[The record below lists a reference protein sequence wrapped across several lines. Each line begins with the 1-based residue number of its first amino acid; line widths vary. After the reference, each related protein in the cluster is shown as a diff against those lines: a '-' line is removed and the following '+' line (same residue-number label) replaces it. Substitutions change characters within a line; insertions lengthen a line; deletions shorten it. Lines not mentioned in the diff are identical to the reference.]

1 MKKNNKGFVL
11 AEAIIVSVFVL
22 GMFTYLA
29 MNVIPL
35 ISRYERVVN
44 YDNPQEIYLANT
56 LYEEMLNVE
65 DNTNNIALSVLA
77 SNTNEEEK
85 ELKLTCVRVRPNEK
99 CTGSPDFYEEL
110 GKALKIEAIYTYDT
124 TNPNK
129 NCKSISNDKGL
140 KNYCEYYIKRKDG
153 EEKSIKKAFMIKF
166 SGDKENISGD
176 KENISGDKENN
187 SNKAVNKKYATIV
200 VSEQEVGI

>member
-56 LYEEMLNVE
+56 LYEEMVELETSNNVQ
-65 DNTNNIALSVLA
+65 NNIIMNINNNVLECNDS
-77 SNTNEEEK
+77 SNT
-85 ELKLTCVRVRPNEK
+85 T
-99 CTGSPDFYEEL
+99 CTGSNVYKKL
-110 GKALKIEAIYTYDT
+110 GKALKIEAIYTYT
-124 TNPNK
+124 STNTCN
-129 NCKSISNDKGL
+129 SINDKGL
-140 KNYCEYYIKRKDG
+140 KNYCEYYIKRKAG
-153 EEKSIKKAFMIKF
+153 EEKTITKAFMIKF
-166 SGDKENISGD
+166 SGDKEN
-176 KENISGDKENN
+176 N
-187 SNKAVNKKYATIV
+187 SDKAVNKKYATIV
-200 VSEQEVGI
+200 VS

>member
-65 DNTNNIALSVLA
+65 NINNINTDIELSIENTNNGTEV
-77 SNTNEEEK
+77 EP
-85 ELKLTCVRVRPNEK
+85 KLTCTRTVGGN
-99 CTGSPDFYEEL
+99 CTGSVKFYEGL

-124 TNPNK
+124 DN
-129 NCKSISNDKGL
+129 NCESESIKSDKGL
-140 KNYCEYYIKRKDG
+140 KNYCEYYIKRKDKDG
-153 EEKSIKKAFMIKF
+153 NPKTITKAFMIKF
-166 SGDKENISGD
+166 SGDKENISG
-176 KENISGDKENN
+176 NKENN
-187 SNKAVNKKYATIV
+187 SDKAVNKKYATIV
-200 VSEQEVGI
+200 VPTE

>member
-56 LYEEMLNVE
+56 LYEEMVELETSNNVQGSITM
-65 DNTNNIALSVLA
+65 NINNNVLKCND
-77 SNTNEEEK
+77 SGNPT
-85 ELKLTCVRVRPNEK
+85 
-99 CTGSPDFYEEL
+99 CTGSDKFYEEL

-124 TNPNK
+124 GK
-129 NCKSISNDKGL
+129 NCRYIENDKGL
-140 KNYCEYYIKRKDG
+140 KNYCEYYIKRKIG
-153 EEKSIKKAFMIKF
+153 EEKNITKAFMIKF
-166 SGDKENISGD
+166 SGDKEDNSD
-176 KENISGDKENN
+176 KTD
-187 SNKAVNKKYATIV
+187 KAVNKKYATIV
-200 VSEQEVGI
+200 VSTE

>member
-56 LYEEMLNVE
+56 LYEEMMELETSNNVQNGITMSINNNNNNNVLKCN
-65 DNTNNIALSVLA
+65 DSVNNT
-77 SNTNEEEK
+77 
-85 ELKLTCVRVRPNEK
+85 
-99 CTGSPDFYEEL
+99 CTGSSEFYEEL

-124 TNPNK
+124 DN
-129 NCKSISNDKGL
+129 NCESESIKSDKGL
-140 KNYCEYYIKRKDG
+140 KNYCEYYTKRKDKDG
-153 EEKSIKKAFMIKF
+153 NQKTITKAFMIKF
-166 SGDKENISGD
+166 SGDKENISG
-176 KENISGDKENN
+176 NKENN
-187 SNKAVNKKYATIV
+187 SDKAVNKKYATIV
-200 VSEQEVGI
+200 VPQNRRLEYEK

>member
-56 LYEEMLNVE
+56 LYEEMVE
-65 DNTNNIALSVLA
+65 LEA
-77 SNTNEEEK
+77 SNNVQNRITMSINNNNV
-85 ELKLTCVRVRPNEK
+85 LKCKDSGSVNNT
-99 CTGSPDFYEEL
+99 CTGSAEFYEEL
-110 GKALKIEAIYTYDT
+110 GKALKIQAIYTYDT
-124 TNPNK
+124 TINN
-129 NCKSISNDKGL
+129 NCDKIPNDKGL
-140 KNYCEYYIKRKDG
+140 RNYCEYYIKRKDKDG
-153 EEKSIKKAFMIKF
+153 NQKTIKKAFMIKF
-166 SGDKENISGD
+166 SGDKEN
-176 KENISGDKENN
+176 N
-187 SNKAVNKKYATIV
+187 SDKAVNKKYATIV
-200 VSEQEVGI
+200 VPTE

>member
-65 DNTNNIALSVLA
+65 GTNNIKNDINLSVLLEEDDV
-77 SNTNEEEK
+77 SNENK
-85 ELKLTCVRVRPNEK
+85 SKLTCDRKKLNVE
-99 CTGSPDFYEEL
+99 CTGSDGFYEEL

-124 TNPNK
+124 GN
-129 NCKSISNDKGL
+129 NCEKISNDKGL
-140 KNYCEYYIKRKDG
+140 RNYCEYYIKRKIG
-153 EEKSIKKAFMIKF
+153 EGKTITKAFMIKF
-166 SGDKENISGD
+166 SGD

-200 VSEQEVGI
+200 VSQ

>member
-65 DNTNNIALSVLA
+65 NINNINTDIELSIENTNNGTEV
-77 SNTNEEEK
+77 EP
-85 ELKLTCVRVRPNEK
+85 KLTCTN
-99 CTGSPDFYEEL
+99 CTGSVKFYEGL

-124 TNPNK
+124 DN
-129 NCKSISNDKGL
+129 NCESESIKSDKGL
-140 KNYCEYYIKRKDG
+140 KNYCEYYTKRKDKNG
-153 EEKSIKKAFMIKF
+153 NTKTITKAFMIKF
-166 SGDKENISGD
+166 SGD

-200 VSEQEVGI
+200 VSQ

>member
-56 LYEEMLNVE
+56 LYEEMVELETSNNVQSSITMSINNNGLE
-65 DNTNNIALSVLA
+65 CNDSVSVNNT
-77 SNTNEEEK
+77 
-85 ELKLTCVRVRPNEK
+85 
-99 CTGSPDFYEEL
+99 CTGSSEFYEDL
-110 GKALKIEAIYTYDT
+110 GKALKIKAIYTYDT
-124 TNPNK
+124 TNN
-129 NCKSISNDKGL
+129 NDCESIKNDKGL
-140 KNYCEYYIKRKDG
+140 KNYCEYYIKRKKG
-153 EEKSIKKAFMIKF
+153 EGKNIIKAFMIKF

-200 VSEQEVGI
+200 VSQVSQ

>member
-65 DNTNNIALSVLA
+65 NINSDSDIELSIENTNNG
-77 SNTNEEEK
+77 TEEEPN
-85 ELKLTCVRVRPNEK
+85 LTCTRK
-99 CTGSPDFYEEL
+99 GACTGSDDFYTKL

-124 TNPNK
+124 DN
-129 NCKSISNDKGL
+129 NCESESIKSDKGL
-140 KNYCEYYIKRKDG
+140 KNYCEYYTKRKDKAG
-153 EEKSIKKAFMIKF
+153 NQKTIKKAFMIKF
-166 SGDKENISGD
+166 SGD

-200 VSEQEVGI
+200 VTTE

>member
-56 LYEEMLNVE
+56 LYEEMVELETSNNVQNNIIMNINNNNNVLKCN
-65 DNTNNIALSVLA
+65 DRRNTN
-77 SNTNEEEK
+77 
-85 ELKLTCVRVRPNEK
+85 
-99 CTGSPDFYEEL
+99 CTGSSNFYEEL

-124 TNPNK
+124 GN
-129 NCKSISNDKGL
+129 NCEKISNDKGL
-140 KNYCEYYIKRKDG
+140 RNYCEYYIKRKIG
-153 EEKSIKKAFMIKF
+153 EGKTITKAFMIKF
-166 SGDKENISGD
+166 SGD

-200 VSEQEVGI
+200 VPTE

>member
-56 LYEEMLNVE
+56 LYEEMVELETSNNVQNRITMSINNNVLE
-65 DNTNNIALSVLA
+65 CNDSVNNT
-77 SNTNEEEK
+77 
-85 ELKLTCVRVRPNEK
+85 
-99 CTGSPDFYEEL
+99 CTGSFVYKEL
-110 GKALKIEAIYTYDT
+110 VKALKIEAIYTYDT
-124 TNPNK
+124 TNN
-129 NCKSISNDKGL
+129 NDCESIKNDKDL
-140 KNYCEYYIKRKDG
+140 KNYCEYYTKRKDKDG
-153 EEKSIKKAFMIKF
+153 NTKTITKAFMIKF
-166 SGDKENISGD
+166 SGD

-200 VSEQEVGI
+200 VPTE

>member
-65 DNTNNIALSVLA
+65 NINNINTDIELSIENTNNGTEV
-77 SNTNEEEK
+77 EP
-85 ELKLTCVRVRPNEK
+85 KLTCTRTVGGN
-99 CTGSPDFYEEL
+99 CTGSVKFYEGL

-124 TNPNK
+124 DN
-129 NCKSISNDKGL
+129 NCESESIKSDKGL
-140 KNYCEYYIKRKDG
+140 KNYCEYYTKRKDKNG
-153 EEKSIKKAFMIKF
+153 NTKTITKAFMIKF
-166 SGDKENISGD
+166 FGD

-200 VSEQEVGI
+200 VSQIGG

>member
-56 LYEEMLNVE
+56 LYEEMMELETSNNVQNRITMSINNNNVLKCN
-65 DNTNNIALSVLA
+65 DSVNNT
-77 SNTNEEEK
+77 
-85 ELKLTCVRVRPNEK
+85 
-99 CTGSPDFYEEL
+99 CTGSSEFYEEL

-124 TNPNK
+124 DN
-129 NCKSISNDKGL
+129 NCESESIKSDKGL
-140 KNYCEYYIKRKDG
+140 KNYCEYYTKRKDKDG
-153 EEKSIKKAFMIKF
+153 NQKTITKAFMIKF
-166 SGDKENISGD
+166 SGDKENISG
-176 KENISGDKENN
+176 NKENN
-187 SNKAVNKKYATIV
+187 SDKAVNKKYATIV
-200 VSEQEVGI
+200 VPTE

>member
-56 LYEEMLNVE
+56 LYEEMVELETSNNVQNWITMSINNNNVLKCN
-65 DNTNNIALSVLA
+65 DSVSVNNT
-77 SNTNEEEK
+77 
-85 ELKLTCVRVRPNEK
+85 
-99 CTGSPDFYEEL
+99 CTGSYEFYEEL

-124 TNPNK
+124 TNN
-129 NCKSISNDKGL
+129 NDCESIKNDKGL
-140 KNYCEYYIKRKDG
+140 KNYCEYYIKRKDKDG
-153 EEKSIKKAFMIKF
+153 NPKTITKAFMIKF

-187 SNKAVNKKYATIV
+187 INKAVNKKYATIV
-200 VSEQEVGI
+200 VSQ

>member
-65 DNTNNIALSVLA
+65 NNTNINSDIALSVLV
-77 SNTNEEEK
+77 SNTNEEK
-85 ELKLTCVRVRPNEK
+85 ELKLTCDRVTSSEK
-99 CTGSPDFYEEL
+99 CTGSDGFYEEL

-166 SGDKENISGD
+166 SGDKEN
-176 KENISGDKENN
+176 N
-187 SNKAVNKKYATIV
+187 SDKAVNKKYATIV
-200 VSEQEVGI
+200 VTTE

>member
-65 DNTNNIALSVLA
+65 INTDIELSIENTNNGTEV
-77 SNTNEEEK
+77 EP
-85 ELKLTCVRVRPNEK
+85 KLTCTRTVGGN
-99 CTGSPDFYEEL
+99 CTGSVKFYEGL

-124 TNPNK
+124 DN
-129 NCKSISNDKGL
+129 NCESESIKSDKGL
-140 KNYCEYYIKRKDG
+140 KNYCEYYTKRKDKNG
-153 EEKSIKKAFMIKF
+153 NTKTITKAFMIKF
-166 SGDKENISGD
+166 SGD

-200 VSEQEVGI
+200 VSQ

>member
-56 LYEEMLNVE
+56 LYEEMLSVE
-65 DNTNNIALSVLA
+65 NNTNIKTDIALSVLV
-77 SNTNEEEK
+77 SNTNDEEK
-85 ELKLTCVRVRPNEK
+85 ELKLTCDRVRSSEK
-99 CTGSPDFYEEL
+99 CTGSSEFYEDL

-124 TNPNK
+124 DN
-129 NCKSISNDKGL
+129 NCEKISNDKGL
-140 KNYCEYYIKRKDG
+140 KNYCEYYIKRKDKNG
-153 EEKSIKKAFMIKF
+153 NPKTITKAFMIKF
-166 SGDKENISGD
+166 SGD

-200 VSEQEVGI
+200 VPTE

>member
-65 DNTNNIALSVLA
+65 NNTTINSDIVLSV
-77 SNTNEEEK
+77 SNNNDEK
-85 ELKLTCVRVRPNEK
+85 NLTCTRRLGGN
-99 CTGSPDFYEEL
+99 CTGSDKFYEEL

-124 TNPNK
+124 GK
-129 NCKSISNDKGL
+129 DCGDIENDKGL
-140 KNYCEYYIKRKDG
+140 KNYCEYYIKRKIG
-153 EEKSIKKAFMIKF
+153 EEKNITKAFMIKF
-166 SGDKENISGD
+166 SGDKEN
-176 KENISGDKENN
+176 N
-187 SNKAVNKKYATIV
+187 SNKDVNKKYATIV
-200 VSEQEVGI
+200 VSQ

>member
-65 DNTNNIALSVLA
+65 NINSDSDIELSIENTDNGSEVEPN
-77 SNTNEEEK
+77 
-85 ELKLTCVRVRPNEK
+85 LTCTRTGA
-99 CTGSPDFYEEL
+99 CTGSDDFYTKL
-110 GKALKIEAIYTYDT
+110 GKALKIETIYTY
-124 TNPNK
+124 TNTNTK
-129 NCKSISNDKGL
+129 QSNCNDINDKGL
-140 KNYCEYYIKRKDG
+140 KNYCEYYIKRKKG
-153 EEKSIKKAFMIKF
+153 EGKNITKAFMIKF
-166 SGDKENISGD
+166 SGD

-200 VSEQEVGI
+200 VSQ

>member
-65 DNTNNIALSVLA
+65 GTNNIKKYINLSVLLEEDDV
-77 SNTNEEEK
+77 SNENK
-85 ELKLTCVRVRPNEK
+85 SKLTCDRDDRETPNVE
-99 CTGSPDFYEEL
+99 CTGSDGFYEEL

-124 TNPNK
+124 GK
-129 NCKSISNDKGL
+129 DCGDIENDKGL
-140 KNYCEYYIKRKDG
+140 KNYCEYYIKRKIG
-153 EEKSIKKAFMIKF
+153 EEKNITKAFMIKF
-166 SGDKENISGD
+166 SGDKEN
-176 KENISGDKENN
+176 N
-187 SNKAVNKKYATIV
+187 SNKDVNKKYATIV
-200 VSEQEVGI
+200 VTTE

>member
-65 DNTNNIALSVLA
+65 GTNNIKNDINLSVLLEEDDV
-77 SNTNEEEK
+77 SNENK
-85 ELKLTCVRVRPNEK
+85 SKLTCDRKKLNEK

-124 TNPNK
+124 TINN
-129 NCKSISNDKGL
+129 NCEKISNDKGL
-140 KNYCEYYIKRKDG
+140 RNYCEYYTKRKNKDG
-153 EEKSIKKAFMIKF
+153 SQKTITKAFMIKF
-166 SGDKENISGD
+166 SGDKEN
-176 KENISGDKENN
+176 N
-187 SNKAVNKKYATIV
+187 SDKAVNKKYATIV
-200 VSEQEVGI
+200 VSQ

>member
-65 DNTNNIALSVLA
+65 NINSDSDIELSIENTDNGSEVEPN
-77 SNTNEEEK
+77 
-85 ELKLTCVRVRPNEK
+85 LTCTRTGA
-99 CTGSPDFYEEL
+99 CTGSDDFYTKL

-140 KNYCEYYIKRKDG
+140 RNYCEYYIKRKDG
-153 EEKSIKKAFMIKF
+153 EGKSITKAFMIKF
-166 SGDKENISGD
+166 SGD

-200 VSEQEVGI
+200 VPTE

>member
-56 LYEEMLNVE
+56 LYEEMLSVE
-65 DNTNNIALSVLA
+65 NNTNNIALSVLV

-85 ELKLTCVRVRPNEK
+85 ELKLTCTN
-99 CTGSPDFYEEL
+99 CTGSVEFYEEL
-110 GKALKIEAIYTYDT
+110 VKALKIEAIYTYDT
-124 TNPNK
+124 TN
-129 NCKSISNDKGL
+129 NCESESIKSDKGL
-140 KNYCEYYIKRKDG
+140 KNYCEYYIKRKKG
-153 EEKSIKKAFMIKF
+153 EGKNITKAFMIKF
-166 SGDKENISGD
+166 
-176 KENISGDKENN
+176 SGDKENN

-200 VSEQEVGI
+200 VTIGG

>member
-65 DNTNNIALSVLA
+65 NINSDSDIELSIENTDNGSEVEPN
-77 SNTNEEEK
+77 
-85 ELKLTCVRVRPNEK
+85 LTCTRTGA
-99 CTGSPDFYEEL
+99 CTGSDDFYTKL
-110 GKALKIEAIYTYDT
+110 GKALKIEAIYTYNTD
-124 TNPNK
+124 N
-129 NCKSISNDKGL
+129 NCERISNDKGL
-140 KNYCEYYIKRKDG
+140 RNYCEYYIKRKT
-153 EEKSIKKAFMIKF
+153 ITKAFMIKF
-166 SGDKENISGD
+166 SGDKEN
-176 KENISGDKENN
+176 N
-187 SNKAVNKKYATIV
+187 SNKVVNKKYATIV
-200 VSEQEVGI
+200 ISQ

>member
-65 DNTNNIALSVLA
+65 NINNINTDIELSIENTNNGTEV
-77 SNTNEEEK
+77 EP
-85 ELKLTCVRVRPNEK
+85 KLTCTRTVGGN
-99 CTGSPDFYEEL
+99 CTGSVKFYEGL

-124 TNPNK
+124 DN
-129 NCKSISNDKGL
+129 NCESESIKSDKGL
-140 KNYCEYYIKRKDG
+140 KNYCEYYTKRKDKDG
-153 EEKSIKKAFMIKF
+153 NQKTITKAFMIKF
-166 SGDKENISGD
+166 SGDKENISG
-176 KENISGDKENN
+176 NKENN
-187 SNKAVNKKYATIV
+187 SDKAVNKKYATIV
-200 VSEQEVGI
+200 VPTE

>member
-56 LYEEMLNVE
+56 LYEEMVELETSNNVQSSITMSINNNNNVLKCN
-65 DNTNNIALSVLA
+65 DSVNNT
-77 SNTNEEEK
+77 
-85 ELKLTCVRVRPNEK
+85 
-99 CTGSPDFYEEL
+99 CTGSSEFYEEL

-124 TNPNK
+124 DN
-129 NCKSISNDKGL
+129 NCESESIKSDKGL
-140 KNYCEYYIKRKDG
+140 KNYCEYYTKRKDKDG
-153 EEKSIKKAFMIKF
+153 NQKTITKAFMIKF
-166 SGDKENISGD
+166 SGDKENISG
-176 KENISGDKENN
+176 NKENN
-187 SNKAVNKKYATIV
+187 SDKTVNKKYATIV
-200 VSEQEVGI
+200 VPTE

>member
-56 LYEEMLNVE
+56 LYEEMMELETSNNVQNRITMSINNNNNVLKCN
-65 DNTNNIALSVLA
+65 DSVNNT
-77 SNTNEEEK
+77 
-85 ELKLTCVRVRPNEK
+85 
-99 CTGSPDFYEEL
+99 CTGSSEFYEEL

-124 TNPNK
+124 DN
-129 NCKSISNDKGL
+129 NCESESIKSDKGL
-140 KNYCEYYIKRKDG
+140 KNYCEYYTKRKDKDG
-153 EEKSIKKAFMIKF
+153 NQKTITKAFMIKF

-176 KENISGDKENN
+176 KENISGNKENN
-187 SNKAVNKKYATIV
+187 SDKAVNKKYATIV
-200 VSEQEVGI
+200 VPTE

>member
-22 GMFTYLA
+22 GMFTYLV

-65 DNTNNIALSVLA
+65 DNTNINSDIALSV
-77 SNTNEEEK
+77 SNSDDEK
-85 ELKLTCVRVRPNEK
+85 KLTYTKTVGGN
-99 CTGSPDFYEEL
+99 CTGSVEFYIEL

-124 TNPNK
+124 TNN
-129 NCKSISNDKGL
+129 NDCESIKNDKGL
-140 KNYCEYYIKRKDG
+140 KNYCEYYTKRKDKDG
-153 EEKSIKKAFMIKF
+153 NTKTITKAFMIKF
-166 SGDKENISGD
+166 
-176 KENISGDKENN
+176 SGDKENN

-200 VSEQEVGI
+200 VPTE

>member
-65 DNTNNIALSVLA
+65 NNTTINSDIVLSV
-77 SNTNEEEK
+77 SNNNDEK
-85 ELKLTCVRVRPNEK
+85 NLTCTRRLGGN
-99 CTGSPDFYEEL
+99 CTGSDKFYEEL

-124 TNPNK
+124 VK
-129 NCKSISNDKGL
+129 DCGDIENDKGL
-140 KNYCEYYIKRKDG
+140 KNYCEYYIKRKIG
-153 EEKSIKKAFMIKF
+153 EEKNVTKAFMIKF
-166 SGDKENISGD
+166 SGDKEN
-176 KENISGDKENN
+176 N
-187 SNKAVNKKYATIV
+187 SNKDVNKKYATIV
-200 VSEQEVGI
+200 VPTE

>member
-65 DNTNNIALSVLA
+65 GTNNIKKYINLSVLLEEDDV
-77 SNTNEEEK
+77 SNENK
-85 ELKLTCVRVRPNEK
+85 SKLTCDRDDRETPNVE
-99 CTGSPDFYEEL
+99 CTGSDGFYEEL

-124 TNPNK
+124 GK
-129 NCKSISNDKGL
+129 DCGDIENDKGL
-140 KNYCEYYIKRKDG
+140 KNYCEYYIKRKIG
-153 EEKSIKKAFMIKF
+153 EEKNITKAFMIKF
-166 SGDKENISGD
+166 SGDKEN
-176 KENISGDKENN
+176 N
-187 SNKAVNKKYATIV
+187 SNKDVNKKYATIV
-200 VSEQEVGI
+200 VPQ

>member
-56 LYEEMLNVE
+56 LYEEMVELETLNNVQ
-65 DNTNNIALSVLA
+65 NRITMNINGNVL
-77 SNTNEEEK
+77 
-85 ELKLTCVRVRPNEK
+85 K
-99 CTGSPDFYEEL
+99 CDDCAGSSAFYEAL
-110 GKALKIEAIYTYDT
+110 GKALKIKAIYTYNGNGACPT
-124 TNPNK
+124 
-129 NCKSISNDKGL
+129 NDKGL
-140 KNYCEYYIKRKDG
+140 ENYCEYYTKRKDKDG
-153 EEKSIKKAFMIKF
+153 NPKTITKAFMIKF
-166 SGDKENISGD
+166 SGDKENISG
-176 KENISGDKENN
+176 NKENN
-187 SNKAVNKKYATIV
+187 SDKAVNKKYATIV
-200 VSEQEVGI
+200 VSTE

>member
-1 MKKNNKGFVL
+1 MKKNSKGFVL

-56 LYEEMLNVE
+56 LYEEMVELETLNNVQ
-65 DNTNNIALSVLA
+65 NRIIMNVNSNVLECGNCA
-77 SNTNEEEK
+77 
-85 ELKLTCVRVRPNEK
+85 
-99 CTGSPDFYEEL
+99 GSDKFYEEL

-129 NCKSISNDKGL
+129 NCEGISNDKGL
-140 KNYCEYYIKRKDG
+140 RNYCEYYTKRKDKDG
-153 EEKSIKKAFMIKF
+153 NTKNITKAFMIKF

-176 KENISGDKENN
+176 KENN
-187 SNKAVNKKYATIV
+187 SDKAVNKKYATIV
-200 VSEQEVGI
+200 VSQ

>member
-65 DNTNNIALSVLA
+65 NINNINTDIELSIENTNNGTEV
-77 SNTNEEEK
+77 EP
-85 ELKLTCVRVRPNEK
+85 KLTCTRTVGGN
-99 CTGSPDFYEEL
+99 CTGSVKFYEGL

-124 TNPNK
+124 DN
-129 NCKSISNDKGL
+129 NCKSESIKSDKGL
-140 KNYCEYYIKRKDG
+140 KNYCEYYTKRKDKNG
-153 EEKSIKKAFMIKF
+153 NTKTITKAFMIKF
-166 SGDKENISGD
+166 SGD

-200 VSEQEVGI
+200 VSQIGG

>member
-56 LYEEMLNVE
+56 LYEEMLSVE
-65 DNTNNIALSVLA
+65 NNTNNIALSVLV

-85 ELKLTCVRVRPNEK
+85 ELKLTCTRTRTVGGN
-99 CTGSPDFYEEL
+99 CTGSVEFYEEL

-124 TNPNK
+124 TINNK
-129 NCKSISNDKGL
+129 CENIESDKGL
-140 KNYCEYYIKRKDG
+140 KNYCEYYTKRKDKN
-153 EEKSIKKAFMIKF
+153 ENTKTITKAFMIKF
-166 SGDKENISGD
+166 SGD

-200 VSEQEVGI
+200 VSQ

>member
-56 LYEEMLNVE
+56 LYEEMVELETSNNVQNRITMSINNNNNNNVLKCK
-65 DNTNNIALSVLA
+65 DSGSVNNT
-77 SNTNEEEK
+77 
-85 ELKLTCVRVRPNEK
+85 
-99 CTGSPDFYEEL
+99 CTGSSEFYEDL

-124 TNPNK
+124 TN
-129 NCKSISNDKGL
+129 NCESESIKSDKGL
-140 KNYCEYYIKRKDG
+140 KNYCEYYIKRKDKDG
-153 EEKSIKKAFMIKF
+153 NPKTITKAFMIKF

-176 KENISGDKENN
+176 KENN
-187 SNKAVNKKYATIV
+187 SNKDVNKKYATIV
-200 VSEQEVGI
+200 VTTE

>member
-56 LYEEMLNVE
+56 LYEEMVELEPSNNVQNNIIMNINSNVLKCN
-65 DNTNNIALSVLA
+65 DRHNTN
-77 SNTNEEEK
+77 
-85 ELKLTCVRVRPNEK
+85 
-99 CTGSPDFYEEL
+99 CTGSAEFYEEL
-110 GKALKIEAIYTYDT
+110 GKALKIKAIYTYDT
-124 TNPNK
+124 GN
-129 NCKSISNDKGL
+129 NCEKISNDKGL
-140 KNYCEYYIKRKDG
+140 RNYCEYYIKRKIG
-153 EEKSIKKAFMIKF
+153 EGKTITKAFMIKF
-166 SGDKENISGD
+166 SGDKEN
-176 KENISGDKENN
+176 N
-187 SNKAVNKKYATIV
+187 SDKAVNKKYATIV
-200 VSEQEVGI
+200 VTTE

>member
-65 DNTNNIALSVLA
+65 NINNINTDIELSIENTNNGTEV
-77 SNTNEEEK
+77 EP
-85 ELKLTCVRVRPNEK
+85 KLTCTRTVGGN
-99 CTGSPDFYEEL
+99 CTGSVKFYEGL

-124 TNPNK
+124 DN
-129 NCKSISNDKGL
+129 NCESESIKSDKGL
-140 KNYCEYYIKRKDG
+140 KNYCEYYTKRKDKNG
-153 EEKSIKKAFMIKF
+153 NTKTITKAFMIKF
-166 SGDKENISGD
+166 SGD

-200 VSEQEVGI
+200 V

>member
-65 DNTNNIALSVLA
+65 NINNINTDIELSIENTNNGTEV
-77 SNTNEEEK
+77 EP
-85 ELKLTCVRVRPNEK
+85 KLTCTRTVGGN
-99 CTGSPDFYEEL
+99 CTGSVKFYEGL

-124 TNPNK
+124 DN
-129 NCKSISNDKGL
+129 NCESESIKSDKGL
-140 KNYCEYYIKRKDG
+140 KNYCEYYTKRKDKNG
-153 EEKSIKKAFMIKF
+153 NTKTITKAFMIKF
-166 SGDKENISGD
+166 SGD

-200 VSEQEVGI
+200 VS